1 MSSQLASAI
10 ETGLE
15 SMAQRS
21 FLTDHDIYYAFLNL
35 VVRQTG
41 SEIGYFHLYDQDAE
55 EISLAVWS
63 EGVLRDCSAMH
74 GGHYPLKSAGIWADC
89 VRQNAT
95 VLHNGYDKDGSAT
108 ILPEGHVRFSNH
120 MSSPVHDNGK
130 VVAIVGVGNNPES
143 YTSTE
148 QIIIENLVK
157 TGWPIIIDRL
167 RDWRT
172 KSDELVS
179 RYSAQSPREVLAKML
194 MAVGRALELRDEYT
208 SQHQSNVA
216 YICGRVAA
224 ELALPQEQQFGL
236 YLGASVHDIGKIA
249 IPSQILNKP
258 GKLLPAEYSLIQMH
272 PVRGAEVFEHIDLPW
287 PIVSMINQHHER
299 MDGSGYPNSLPGHE
313 ICIEARIIAVAD
325 TFDAMAGDRPYR
337 RAPGKEAA
345 IEVLTSGRDTLFD
358 PYVVDAFLTC
368 LADDPIM
375 MSDRFSP

>member
-1 MSSQLASAI
+1 MVSVI
-10 ETGLE
+10 ETGLDTL
-15 SMAQRS
+15 AQRS

-41 SEIGYFHLYDQDAE
+41 SEIGYFHLYNQERE

-95 VLHNGYDKDGSAT
+95 VVHNGYDRIDPASV
-108 ILPEGHVRFSNH
+108 LPEGHVRFKNH
-120 MSSPVHDNGK
+120 MSTPVHDNATI
-130 VVAIVGVGNNPES
+130 VAIVGVGNNPET
-143 YTSTE
+143 YTDTE
-148 QIIIENLVK
+148 QVIVENLVRA
-157 TGWPIIIDRL
+157 GWPIIVDRL
-167 RDWRT
+167 RDRRSKT
-172 KSDELVS
+172 DDMIS
-179 RYSAQSPREVLAKML
+179 RYSEQSPREVLAKML

-224 ELALPQEQQFGL
+224 EMALPQEQQFGL

-249 IPSQILNKP
+249 IPTQILNKP
-258 GKLLPAEYSLIQMH
+258 GTLLPAEYSLIQIH

-287 PIVSMINQHHER
+287 PIVSMIKQHHER
-299 MDGSGYPNSLPGHE
+299 MDGSGYPDGLPGPE

-337 RAPGKEAA
+337 RAPGKDAA
-345 IEVLTSGRDTLFD
+345 IEALTTGRDTKFD

-368 LADDPIM
+368 LADDPIL